1 MPPHDAS
8 DDPHAAHR
16 SLASP
21 PPQPELLSDPLSQ
34 ATVFLA
40 PQRGLRPIEL
50 GEAGPSPDAKQPI
63 GCPFC
68 RGHETLAPPSVL
80 ALPSEGAWQARVVPN
95 RYPIVAEPAAGAV
108 RSRPEERAVRAANRP
123 AVGMHEVLIESPEHQ
138 TRVEAIPAA
147 TWATAW
153 HASRQRLEAFAA
165 HPQLRWGMVF
175 KNAGPRAGASL
186 AHVHSQLVGLD
197 FVPAVVEHKLAGVRQ
212 DAGLHERVLA
222 DARRE
227 QRVWGEVAG
236 LVAFVPAAA
245 RQPFESCIMPQA
257 AAPFFHTASDD
268 SIAAIASLT
277 RLFAERLSS
286 LTSSSDY
293 NWWLHQAAFH
303 MQPPQ
308 GWHWHL
314 EIMPR
319 LTQLAGFE
327 LGTGCH
333 ITTMPPA
340 TAAALLRD
348 GGATAVGDDPNGL
361 APLSQIHSPQPP
373 H

>member
-1 MPPHDAS
+1 MPTHDAS
-8 DDPHAAHR
+8 DDPHAADR
-16 SLASP
+16 SFPSP
-21 PPQPELLSDPLSQ
+21 PPPQLLCDPLSQ

-50 GEAGPSPDAKQPI
+50 GDAGSSPDARQPM

-80 ALPSEGAWQARVVPN
+80 ALPSEGVWQARVVPN
-95 RYPIVAEPAAGAV
+95 RYPIVAERLGVAV
-108 RSRPEERAVRAANRP
+108 QSAPEELAARAANRP
-123 AVGMHEVLIESPEHQ
+123 AVGMHEVLIESPEHH

-147 TWATAW
+147 TWGTAW
-153 HASRQRLEAFAA
+153 CASRQRLEAFAA
-165 HPQLRWGMVF
+165 CPQLRWGMVF

-186 AHVHSQLVGLD
+186 AHAHSQLVGLD
-197 FVPAVVEHKLAGVRQ
+197 FVPAVVEHKLALVRK

-222 DARRE
+222 EAHRE
-227 QRVWGEVAG
+227 QRVWGEVGG

-257 AAPFFHTASDD
+257 ADPFFHTASND

-277 RLFAERLSS
+277 RLYAQRLSS

-293 NWWLHQAAFH
+293 NWWLHQASFH
-303 MQPPQ
+303 PHPPR

-348 GGATAVGDDPNGL
+348 GESTVIGNAPGSL
-361 APLSQIHSPQPP
+361 APLSPIH
-373 H
+373 